1 MSARGGRGHSG
12 CGSGAHAG
20 CRGCSRGSNYT
31 GSTSA
36 PKKGL
41 CTALGANVFDYGT
54 KGTADQMRTSWEKLM
69 QYVGTNYGQ
78 DISNE
83 LQNKAV
89 ITLAK
94 PTHSAAVLAR
104 HAVHE
109 MMICT
114 SQMNL
119 QTARQAQLL
128 LLQALVDAGVD
139 PEAPMKLAVLQNEMA
154 QAEFEAAVAVPIDL
168 TNSEKTQWSNDWRTY
183 HERNS
188 QLVKNQGQAF
198 SLIMG
203 QCTQLLQDKM
213 KQDADWE
220 AISMSYNPLLLYHLI
235 EKMVLAQMEDQYPF
249 VTVYE
254 QEMVL
259 YSFQQET
266 LLNPQYY
273 ERFNTKVD
281 VTNAI
286 GITQQHKVLLEYI
299 AQDLHQQAFRLWQQQ
314 TNKQSIL
321 MLRSITCHMCFC
333 DRVQN
338 STQI

>member
-1 MSARGGRGHSG
+1 MSARGGRGCSGHGSSAYTG
-12 CGSGAHAG
+12 CGGHG
-20 CRGCSRGSNYT
+20 RGSNYT

-41 CTALGANVFDYGT
+41 CTALRANVFDYGT
-54 KGTADQMRTSWEKLM
+54 KGTADQMRTSWEKLV
-69 QYVGTNYGQ
+69 QYIGTNYGQ

-94 PTHSAAVLAR
+94 LTHSATVLAR

-109 MMICT
+109 MMIHT

-119 QTARQAQLL
+119 QAARHVQLL
-128 LLQALVDAGVD
+128 LLQALVDSGVD
-139 PEAPMKLAVLQNEMA
+139 PEALMKLAVLQNEMA
-154 QAEFEAAVAVPIDL
+154 QAEFEAAVDVPIDL
-168 TNSEKTQWSNDWRTY
+168 TNSKKTQWSNDWRTY

-188 QLVKNQGQAF
+188 QLIRNRGQAF

-220 AISMSYNPLLLYHLI
+220 AISTSYNPLLLYRLI

-249 VTVYE
+249 ATVYE

-259 YSFQQET
+259 YSFWQET
-266 LLNPQYY
+266 LLKCTVL
-273 ERFNTKVD
+273 RAF
-281 VTNAI
+281 
-286 GITQQHKVLLEYI
+286 QH
-299 AQDLHQQAFRLWQQQ
+299 QGW
-314 TNKQSIL
+314 
-321 MLRSITCHMCFC
+321 CH
-333 DRVQN
+333 
-338 STQI
+338 

>member
-12 CGSGAHAG
+12 CGSSACAG
-20 CRGCSRGSNYT
+20 CRGHGRGSSYT
-31 GSTSA
+31 GTTSA

-41 CTALGANVFDYGT
+41 CTTLSANIFDYGT

-69 QYVGTNYGQ
+69 QYIGTNYGQ

-89 ITLAK
+89 IMLAK

-104 HAVHE
+104 HAACE

-114 SQMNL
+114 GQMNL

-128 LLQALVDAGVD
+128 LLQALVDARVD

-168 TNSEKTQWSNDWRTY
+168 TDSEKTQWSNDWRTY

-213 KQDADWE
+213 KQDVDWE
-220 AISMSYNPLLLYHLI
+220 AISTSYNPLLLYHLI

-249 VTVYE
+249 ATIYE

-259 YSFQQET
+259 YSF
-266 LLNPQYY
+266 
-273 ERFNTKVD
+273 
-281 VTNAI
+281 
-286 GITQQHKVLLEYI
+286 
-299 AQDLHQQAFRLWQQQ
+299 
-314 TNKQSIL
+314 
-321 MLRSITCHMCFC
+321 
-333 DRVQN
+333 
-338 STQI
+338 

>member
-12 CGSGAHAG
+12 CGSSACTG
-20 CRGCSRGSNYT
+20 CRGRGRGSNYT
-31 GSTSA
+31 GSASA

-41 CTALGANVFDYGT
+41 CTALSANIFDYGT
-54 KGTADQMRTSWEKLM
+54 KGAADQMRTSWEKLM

-94 PTHSAAVLAR
+94 LTHSATVLAR
-104 HAVHE
+104 HAAHE

-119 QTARQAQLL
+119 QAARHAQLL
-128 LLQALVDAGVD
+128 LLEALVDSRVD

-154 QAEFEAAVAVPIDL
+154 QVEFEAAVDVPIDL

-188 QLVKNQGQAF
+188 QLVRNRGQAF

-220 AISMSYNPLLLYHLI
+220 AISTSYNPLLLYHLI

-249 VTVYE
+249 VTIYE
-254 QEMVL
+254 QEMAL
-259 YSFQQET
+259 YSFRQET

-273 ERFNTKVD
+273 EHFNTKVD
-281 VTNAI
+281 VANVI
-286 GITQQHKVLLEYI
+286 
-299 AQDLHQQAFRLWQQQ
+299 
-314 TNKQSIL
+314 
-321 MLRSITCHMCFC
+321 SIT
-333 DRVQN
+333 
-338 STQI
+338 